1 MSFTESE
8 INPGFPTER
17 DATTASVR
25 GNFAIAQRE
34 ISAINEVI
42 ATALTGAPYL
52 PLAGGELTGRL
63 LLPGGDPGHLR
74 AAVTQGWVQSYVE
87 GESGAG
93 LPEAPTDGEIYGR
106 GNRLWSS
113 VLPLAGG
120 VLTGALTLAG
130 APTVAL
136 HAASKAYTD
145 SLPFLPLA
153 GGTLTGDLMLAA
165 TLFTDRITARTT
177 HVTMDASAGG
187 TASIKG
193 GIAASPTGSGGTV
206 QIHSGDLPGTTTGN
220 AYTGNVSLSTASVP
234 YTVMG
239 SSGILTCST
248 GQAYGPGR
256 LTGRI
261 GFTTGAG
268 NNGASSGNI
277 TFATGDINNDTGG
290 TATRGRITF
299 DAGGGVLTIDA
310 AGFALAGDPTLSLH
324 ATTKAYVDA
333 ALAALLE
340 RVTALEARR

>member
-136 HAASKAYTD
+136 HAASKAYAD
-145 SLPFLPLA
+145 SLPFLPLT
-153 GGTLTGDLMLAA
+153 GGMLTGGLSFGSALATGPADMTRHISLFGTQFGFAITNNRLNYVATSGSHVFRIGAADMVTIAAFGLLASNIISQGYVSTTELEVYGVAEVPEPVANNHAA
-165 TLFTDRITARTT
+165 T
-177 HVTMDASAGG
+177 
-187 TASIKG
+187 KG
-193 GIAASPTGSGGTV
+193 
-206 QIHSGDLPGTTTGN
+206 
-220 AYTGNVSLSTASVP
+220 
-234 YTVMG
+234 
-239 SSGILTCST
+239 
-248 GQAYGPGR
+248 
-256 LTGRI
+256 
-261 GFTTGAG
+261 
-268 NNGASSGNI
+268 
-277 TFATGDINNDTGG
+277 
-290 TATRGRITF
+290 
-299 DAGGGVLTIDA
+299 
-310 AGFALAGDPTLSLH
+310 
-324 ATTKAYVDA
+324 YVDA
-333 ALAALLE
+333 ALAAVAE